1 LVEDLHPNFF
11 SMKTFSI
18 IIFCQDMV
26 WFRNTEVLAKLMSSN
41 IDFFIQEATLMQ
53 IECNLEIENIETI
66 GYQESNS
73 FPEL

>member
-1 LVEDLHPNFF
+1 
-11 SMKTFSI
+11 
-18 IIFCQDMV
+18 MV
-26 WFRNTEVLAKLMSSN
+26 WFRNTEVLATLMSSN

>member
-41 IDFFIQEATLMQ
+41 IDFFIQEASLMQ

>member
-1 LVEDLHPNFF
+1 
-11 SMKTFSI
+11 MKTFSI

-41 IDFFIQEATLMQ
+41 IDFFIQEASLMQ

>member
-1 LVEDLHPNFF
+1 
-11 SMKTFSI
+11 MKTFSI
-18 IIFCQDMV
+18 NIFCQDMV
-26 WFRNTEVLAKLMSSN
+26 WFRNTEVLATLMSSN

>member
-1 LVEDLHPNFF
+1 
-11 SMKTFSI
+11 MKTFSI
-18 IIFCQDMV
+18 NIFCQDMV

>member
-18 IIFCQDMV
+18 NIFCQDMV
-26 WFRNTEVLAKLMSSN
+26 WFRNTEVLATLMSSN

>member
-1 LVEDLHPNFF
+1 
-11 SMKTFSI
+11 MKTFSI
-18 IIFCQDMV
+18 NIFCQDMV

-41 IDFFIQEATLMQ
+41 IDFFIQEASLMQ